1 MAASRPTFPGDPH
14 PRRLGTGGAPG
25 GGERLLRAQLVI
37 ASVLGFTI
45 LAVILYLWRRPS
57 VADHEI
63 RDDTAQPSTSAAA
76 PAPAI
81 VRTKVT
87 PPPKPVEKVKVGA
100 VQRVKCG
107 ASAKHSGGEASLCDS
122 LPFFEQALTK
132 AVQDTVDCAPKPR
145 EGGTISFV
153 LVVDFRGHEARVY
166 PGKTGS
172 WKGKQ
177 AKAAAECVKRAIPA
191 PTWDTVV
198 HQYRYYLFSV
208 LATYPSQ
215 SAGDGLPNF
224 Q

>member
-1 MAASRPTFPGDPH
+1 MAASRPSFPSEPH
-14 PRRLGTGGAPG
+14 SRRLGTGGSPG

-37 ASVLGFTI
+37 ALVLGFTI
-45 LAVILYLWRRPS
+45 LAVILYLWRRPT
-57 VADHEI
+57 VTDHDDHEGAAGPSA
-63 RDDTAQPSTSAAA
+63 TASAAA
-76 PAPAI
+76 PVI

-87 PPPKPVEKVKVGA
+87 APPRPVEKVKLGSL
-100 VQRVKCG
+100 QRLKCG
-107 ASAKHSGGEASLCDS
+107 ASAKHSGGEGNLCDA

-132 AVQDTVDCAPKPR
+132 AVQDTVDCAPRPK
-145 EGGTISFV
+145 EEGTINYV

-177 AKAAAECVKRAIPA
+177 AKAAAACVKRAIPA
-191 PTWDTVV
+191 PAWDTIV

-208 LATYPSQ
+208 LATYPSPA
-215 SAGDGLPNF
+215 AGDGLPNF